1 MSERQIFVAKNR
13 FGNKIRLFI
22 TCILIFLYGLF
33 FMALCIRN
41 EAFRAFS
48 KRFIEV
54 LKNRELGEALF
65 IVLFFMLPVY
75 LIILV
80 SNKIA
85 EKLKL

>member
-54 LKNRELGEALF
+54 LKNKEIGEALF
-65 IVLFFMLPVY
+65 IILFFMLPTY
-75 LIILV
+75 LIILGFG
-80 SNKIA
+80 KIA

>member
-13 FGNKIRLFI
+13 FGNKIRLLI

-48 KRFIEV
+48 KRFIEM

-65 IVLFFMLPVY
+65 IVLFFMLPTY
-75 LIILV
+75 LIIWGFG
-80 SNKIA
+80 KIA